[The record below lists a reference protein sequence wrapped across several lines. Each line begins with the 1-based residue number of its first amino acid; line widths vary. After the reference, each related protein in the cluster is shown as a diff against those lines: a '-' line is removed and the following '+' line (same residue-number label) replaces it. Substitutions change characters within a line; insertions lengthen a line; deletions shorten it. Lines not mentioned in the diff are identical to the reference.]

1 MTREGIPQWAEA
13 GLRTAQSDRRG
24 GPGPSDRREAVM
36 LSQPVR
42 TIIGQHGFVTAP
54 PSTTVRRAAE
64 LMAQG
69 HVGAVVVVENDH
81 LIGIF
86 SERDAVFRVVARGL
100 EPATTPLAQVMTPA
114 PVTIEPD
121 CSFGR
126 AMAVMHEHGCRH
138 LPVVENGRP
147 IGIVSARNA
156 LDPELEDFV
165 CEERRRMQYQ
175 AG

>member
-1 MTREGIPQWAEA
+1 
-13 GLRTAQSDRRG
+13 
-24 GPGPSDRREAVM
+24 M

-42 TIIGQHGFVTAP
+42 DIIGQHGFITALP
-54 PSTTVRRAAE
+54 TTTVQTAAE
-64 LMAQG
+64 LMARR
-69 HVGAVVVVENDH
+69 HVGAVVVVEDDH
-81 LIGIF
+81 LLGIF

-100 EPATTPLAQVMTPA
+100 EPTRTPLADVMTPA

-121 CSFGR
+121 RSFGH
-126 AMAVMHEHGCRH
+126 AMAVMHEHGFRH

-165 CEERRRMQYQ
+165 CEERRRRQFE

>member
-1 MTREGIPQWAEA
+1 
-13 GLRTAQSDRRG
+13 
-24 GPGPSDRREAVM
+24 M

-42 TIIGQHGFVTAP
+42 SIIRQQGFVTAP
-54 PSTTVRRAAE
+54 PSTTVRQAAE
-64 LMAQG
+64 LMAQR
-69 HVGAVVVVENDH
+69 HVGAVVVVEDDH

-100 EPATTPLAQVMTPA
+100 EPTTTPLADVMTRA

-121 CSFGR
+121 RSFGH
-126 AMAVMHEHGCRH
+126 AMAVMHEHHCRH

-165 CEERRRMQYQ
+165 CEQRRRKQFE

>member
-1 MTREGIPQWAEA
+1 
-13 GLRTAQSDRRG
+13 
-24 GPGPSDRREAVM
+24 V

-42 TIIGQHGFVTAP
+42 SVIGQHGFIKAP
-54 PSTTVRRAAE
+54 PGTTVREAAE
-64 LMAQG
+64 LMARG
-69 HVGAVVVVENDH
+69 NVGAVVVVEDGR

-100 EPATTPLAQVMTPA
+100 EPANTPLADVMTPA
-114 PVTIEPD
+114 PVTIEPSR
-121 CSFGR
+121 SFGH

-156 LDPELEDFV
+156 LDPELEEFV
-165 CEERRRMQYQ
+165 CEEKRRRHFQ

>member
-1 MTREGIPQWAEA
+1 
-13 GLRTAQSDRRG
+13 
-24 GPGPSDRREAVM
+24 M

-42 TIIGQHGFVTAP
+42 TLIGQHGFVAAP
-54 PSTTVRRAAE
+54 PSTTVRQAAE
-64 LMAQG
+64 LMARRR
-69 HVGAVVVVENDH
+69 VGAVVVVEDDH
-81 LIGIF
+81 LLGIF

-100 EPATTPLAQVMTPA
+100 EPTKTPLAEVMTLA

-121 CSFGR
+121 RSFGH
-126 AMAVMHEHGCRH
+126 AMAVMHEHGFRH

-147 IGIVSARNA
+147 IGIVSSRNA

-165 CEERRRMQYQ
+165 CEERRRRQFE

>member
-1 MTREGIPQWAEA
+1 
-13 GLRTAQSDRRG
+13 
-24 GPGPSDRREAVM
+24 M
-36 LSQPVR
+36 LSQLVR
-42 TIIGQHGFVTAP
+42 SIIGQHGFVTAP
-54 PSTTVRRAAE
+54 PGTTVRQAAE
-64 LMAQG
+64 LMARR
-69 HVGAVVVVENDH
+69 HVGAVVVVEDDH
-81 LIGIF
+81 LLGIF

-100 EPATTPLAQVMTPA
+100 EPATTALADVMTPT

-121 CSFGR
+121 RSFGH
-126 AMAVMHEHGCRH
+126 AMAVMHEHHCRH

-165 CEERRRMQYQ
+165 CEERRRQQFQ

>member
-1 MTREGIPQWAEA
+1 
-13 GLRTAQSDRRG
+13 
-24 GPGPSDRREAVM
+24 M

-42 TIIGQHGFVTAP
+42 SIIGKQAFVTVP
-54 PSTTVRRAAE
+54 PSASVRQAAE
-64 LMAQG
+64 LMARG
-69 HVGAVVVVENDH
+69 HVGAVVVVEDDH

-86 SERDAVFRVVARGL
+86 SERDAVLRVVARGL
-100 EPATTPLAQVMTPA
+100 EPATTPLAEVMTPA

-121 CSFGR
+121 RSFGH
-126 AMAVMHEHGCRH
+126 AMALMHAHGCRH

-165 CEERRRMQYQ
+165 CEERRRQQYE

>member
-1 MTREGIPQWAEA
+1 
-13 GLRTAQSDRRG
+13 
-24 GPGPSDRREAVM
+24 M

-42 TIIGQHGFVTAP
+42 SIIGQHGFVTAP
-54 PSTTVRRAAE
+54 PSATVRQAVE
-64 LMAQG
+64 LMASR
-69 HVGAVVVVENDH
+69 HVGAVVVVEDDH

-100 EPATTPLAQVMTPA
+100 EPTTTPLAEVMTPA
-114 PVTIEPD
+114 PVSIEPD
-121 CSFGR
+121 RSFGH
-126 AMAVMHEHGCRH
+126 AMALMQQHRCRH

-165 CEERRRMQYQ
+165 CEERRRRCFQ